1 MDFKLSELEKYR
13 EHYQLEVKDARGGF
27 PDSFWDTYSSFA
39 NTDGGIIILGVKELK
54 DGTLSVVGL
63 GDIEKTYKDFWN
75 MVNNRQKISSN
86 ILTEK
91 SVSKEKIGGKDILV
105 FRIPRVERT
114 ARANYKGMDPRHG
127 TYRRYHEGDYLC
139 SSEEISL
146 MFRDADSKSQD
157 TKVLVEMDNS
167 VFCPDT
173 IRSYRQMFKNT
184 HPDHFWN
191 NVEDELFLRNLGA
204 ISVSSDGN
212 YHPTVAGLLMFGY
225 EYEIVREFPQY
236 FLDFQENRKVG
247 ETRWTDRIVST
258 SGDWSGNVFD
268 FIIKVVNRLGSDL
281 KTPFVMRGIQ
291 RVDDTPV
298 HKILREATTNSVV
311 HADFYGRR
319 GIVIS
324 KNGNDFK
331 FSNPGS
337 MRISA
342 MAAIEG
348 SYSDPRNSTM
358 LKMLS
363 LVKLGERAGSGVSGI
378 FHIWEKV
385 YHNMPSIEEHHD
397 DKVDR
402 TVLILDTKGNAQDI
416 KAMLSLYDSYDD
428 IIGDISN
435 IRLEQ
440 NAILSNSNGTLSGFG
455 TQNGTLPGNDTLNGI
470 LNSDGTQSRPNGS
483 KISHR
488 LKIAIFIEELRD
500 VVSSDPTIS
509 RQNLADK
516 YGLSIRTMSR
526 YLKMAKIQWVGA
538 TRGGKWKVSEAE

>member
-114 ARANYKGMDPRHG
+114 ARPIYKGMDPRHG

-363 LVKLGERAGSGVSGI
+363 LVKLGERSGSGVSGI

>member
-13 EHYQLEVKDARGGF
+13 EHYQLEVKDARDGF

-114 ARANYKGMDPRHG
+114 ARPIYKGMDPRHG

>member
-1 MDFKLSELEKYR
+1 
-13 EHYQLEVKDARGGF
+13 
-27 PDSFWDTYSSFA
+27 
-39 NTDGGIIILGVKELK
+39 
-54 DGTLSVVGL
+54 
-63 GDIEKTYKDFWN
+63 
-75 MVNNRQKISSN
+75 
-86 ILTEK
+86 
-91 SVSKEKIGGKDILV
+91 
-105 FRIPRVERT
+105 
-114 ARANYKGMDPRHG
+114 
-127 TYRRYHEGDYLC
+127 
-139 SSEEISL
+139 
-146 MFRDADSKSQD
+146 
-157 TKVLVEMDNS
+157 
-167 VFCPDT
+167 
-173 IRSYRQMFKNT
+173 
-184 HPDHFWN
+184 
-191 NVEDELFLRNLGA
+191 
-204 ISVSSDGN
+204 
-212 YHPTVAGLLMFGY
+212 
-225 EYEIVREFPQY
+225 
-236 FLDFQENRKVG
+236 
-247 ETRWTDRIVST
+247 
-258 SGDWSGNVFD
+258 
-268 FIIKVVNRLGSDL
+268 
-281 KTPFVMRGIQ
+281 
-291 RVDDTPV
+291 
-298 HKILREATTNSVV
+298 
-311 HADFYGRR
+311 
-319 GIVIS
+319 
-324 KNGNDFK
+324 
-331 FSNPGS
+331 

>member
-27 PDSFWDTYSSFA
+27 PDSFWETYSSFA
-39 NTDGGIIILGVKELK
+39 NTDGGIIILGVKEQK
-54 DGTLSVVGL
+54 DGSLSIVGL
-63 GDIEKTYKDFWN
+63 GDIEKTCKDFWN

-86 ILTEK
+86 ILTDK
-91 SVSKEKIGGKDILV
+91 SVIKEKIDGKDILI

-114 ARANYKGMDPRHG
+114 ARPIYKGMDPRNG

-139 SSEEISL
+139 SPEEISL

-204 ISVSSDGN
+204 ISVSADGN
-212 YHPTVAGLLMFGY
+212 YHPTAAGLLMFGY

-236 FLDFQENRKVG
+236 FLDFQENRQLG

-268 FIIKVVNRLGSDL
+268 FIIKVVNRLVSDL
-281 KTPFVMRGIQ
+281 KTPFVMRGIH
-291 RVDDTPV
+291 RIDDTPV

-324 KNGNDFK
+324 KKGNDFR

-342 MAAIEG
+342 KAAIEG

-385 YHNMPSIEEHHD
+385 YHNIPTIEELHD

-402 TVLILDTKGNAQDI
+402 TVLTLDTKGNTQDI

-428 IIGDISN
+428 FIGDISN
-435 IRLEQ
+435 IHTMP
-440 NAILSNSNGTLSGFG
+440 NGTIDGKNGTLSKSDTLIGTLSESGTPIG
-455 TQNGTLPGNDTLNGI
+455 TQNPESSSNKPKDL
-470 LNSDGTQSRPNGS
+470 
-483 KISHR
+483 KISHGV
-488 LKIAIFIEELRD
+488 KIALFIEELRE
-500 VVSSDPTIS
+500 VVSSEPTIS
-509 RQNLADK
+509 RQKLADK
-516 YGLSIRTMSR
+516 YGVSIRTMSR
-526 YLKMAKIQWVGA
+526 YLKIAKIQWVGA
-538 TRGGKWKVSEAE
+538 TRGGNWKISET

>member
-1 MDFKLSELEKYR
+1 MDFKISELEKYR

-114 ARANYKGMDPRHG
+114 ARPIYKGMDPRHG

>member
-1 MDFKLSELEKYR
+1 MDFKLSEIEKYR

-27 PDSFWDTYSSFA
+27 PDSFWETYSSFA
-39 NTDGGIIILGVKELK
+39 NTDGGIIILGVKEQK
-54 DGTLSVVGL
+54 DGSLSVVGL
-63 GDIEKTYKDFWN
+63 GDIEKTCKDFWN

-86 ILTEK
+86 ILTDK
-91 SVSKEKIGGKDILV
+91 SVIKEKIDGKDILV

-114 ARANYKGMDPRHG
+114 ARPIYKGMDPRNG

-173 IRSYRQMFKNT
+173 IKSYRQMFKNT

-204 ISVSSDGN
+204 ISVASDGN

-236 FLDFQENRKVG
+236 FLDFQENRQLG
-247 ETRWTDRIVST
+247 ETRWTDRIVSS

-268 FIIKVVNRLGSDL
+268 FVLKVINRLVSDL

-291 RVDDTPV
+291 RIDDTPV

-324 KNGNDFK
+324 KNGNDFR

-342 MAAIEG
+342 KAAIEG

-378 FHIWEKV
+378 FLIWEKV
-385 YHNMPSIEEHHD
+385 YHNIPTIEELHD

-402 TVLILDTKGNAQDI
+402 TVLTLDTKGNTQDI

-428 IIGDISN
+428 FIGNISN
-435 IRLEQ
+435 MHTKQ
-440 NAILSNSNGTLSGFG
+440 NVSIEDNNGTLSIFG
-455 TQNGTLPGNDTLNGI
+455 TLNGTLTESGTLNGI
-470 LNSDGTQSRPNGS
+470 LNPEGS
-483 KISHR
+483 LNKPKD
-488 LKIAIFIEELRD
+488 LKIGHGIKIALFIEELRET
-500 VVSSDPTIS
+500 VSSEPTIS
-509 RQNLADK
+509 RQKLADK
-516 YGLSIRTMSR
+516 YGVSIRTMSR
-526 YLKMAKIQWVGA
+526 YLKIAKIQWVGA
-538 TRGGKWKVSEAE
+538 TRGGNWIINI

>member
-13 EHYQLEVKDARGGF
+13 EHYQLEVKDARDGF

-114 ARANYKGMDPRHG
+114 ARPIYKGMDPRHG

-538 TRGGKWKVSEAE
+538 ILS